1 MLTSSGPISNIKPA
15 KTYFST
21 AEKEGV
27 AQVSHGPS
35 YDSLT
40 ISSSS
45 EESRF
50 HMELVGRLSQ
60 EVRTAT
66 TTGDV
71 QRLKHAVS
79 TGQYTPDPMAIAAR
93 MLFLTEEA

>member
-1 MLTSSGPISNIKPA
+1 MLTSSGAISNIKPA

-21 AEKEGV
+21 TEKEEL
-27 AQVSHGPS
+27 AQVSHEPS

-45 EESRF
+45 EERSF
-50 HMELVGRLSQ
+50 HMQLVSRLSQ
-60 EVRTAT
+60 EVRTSV

-71 QRLKHAVS
+71 QRLKQEVS
-79 TGQYTPDPMAIAAR
+79 SGQYTPDPMAIAAR

>member
-1 MLTSSGPISNIKPA
+1 MLTSSGAISNIKPA
-15 KTYFST
+15 KTYFP
-21 AEKEGV
+21 AGEKEGA

-60 EVRTAT
+60 EVRTNT

-71 QRLKHAVS
+71 QRLKQAVS
-79 TGQYTPDPMAIAAR
+79 SGQYTPDPMAIAAR
-93 MLFLTEEA
+93 MLFLSEEV